1 VRCTV
6 LALLEVDHIVIE
18 YRTRRGVARAV
29 NDVSFSMEKGETLG
43 LVGESGS
50 GKSTLGFA
58 LIRLL
63 PSPGVVAGGGITF
76 EGQNLLRLNE
86 KRMQSLRGNRIAFVF
101 QNPMTSLNPV
111 KTVESHFVELLR
123 THKSQMSQ
131 NEASERARALLDD
144 LGIPAER
151 VQDYPH
157 QFSGGMRQRIMIGLA
172 IALNPSLAIADEP
185 TTALDVI
192 VQDRILDIL
201 KDLSQKHEMALVLIT
216 HDLSIVLERCDN
228 VFVMYA
234 GHQVEYGKN
243 EQIYRSPKHP
253 YTQGLLNSIPNIG
266 LDYQKLTAIPGS
278 PPDLLNMPSGCPFS
292 PRCPYAMPVCKMQVP
307 PLFSLEIGHLVRCF
321 LYGGAAD

>member
-1 VRCTV
+1 M
-6 LALLEVDHIVIE
+6 ALLKVDHLVVE
-18 YRTRRGVARAV
+18 YKSRHGIARAV

-58 LIRLL
+58 LIGLL
-63 PSPGVVAGGGITF
+63 PSPGVVASGHIVL
-76 EGQNLLRLNE
+76 EEQDLLGLNE
-86 KRMQSLRGNRIAFVF
+86 KRMRSLRGNRIAFVF

-111 KTVESHFVELLR
+111 KTVGDHFVELFR
-123 THKSQMSQ
+123 THDSQISE
-131 NEASERARALLDD
+131 NEARARARALLDE
-144 LGIPAER
+144 LGIPAGR
-151 VQDYPH
+151 IQDYPH

-172 IALNPSLAIADEP
+172 IALDPSLAIADEP

-192 VQDRILDIL
+192 VQDRVLDIL
-201 KDLSQKHEMALVLIT
+201 KDLSVKHDMALILVT

-234 GHQVEYGKN
+234 GYQIEYGKSQ
-243 EQIYRSPKHP
+243 ELYISPKHP

-266 LDYQKLTAIPGS
+266 LDYQKLRAIPGS

-292 PRCPYAMPVCKMQVP
+292 PRCPYVMTVCRAKLP
-307 PLFSLEIGHLVRCF
+307 PLFRLEGGHLARCF
-321 LYGGAAD
+321 LYGGEEG

>member
-1 VRCTV
+1 MRCTV

-123 THKSQMSQ
+123 THKPQMSQ
-131 NEASERARALLDD
+131 NEASGRARALLDE

>member
-1 VRCTV
+1 
-6 LALLEVDHIVIE
+6 
-18 YRTRRGVARAV
+18 
-29 NDVSFSMEKGETLG
+29 MEKGETLG

-123 THKSQMSQ
+123 THKPQMSQ
-131 NEASERARALLDD
+131 NEASERARALLDE

-321 LYGGAAD
+321 LYGGTAD